1 MNFIISISIKLSKI
15 SIKLITI
22 SIKLIENA
30 VELIVQH
37 DLAMYE
43 EYLY

>member
-30 VELIVQH
+30 IELIVQH

-43 EYLY
+43 EYLN